1 MIYFDNAATTYP
13 KSENVYRA
21 MDEAN
26 RQLAVNAGRGSYK
39 VARKAEAMIEETR
52 KRLLN
57 LVYGNDNFHVILT
70 PSATI
75 ACNQIIFGMDW
86 RQGENVYVSPFE
98 HNAVMRTLEMVR
110 EHYGFH
116 IMELPLNPEGS
127 VNMEKTKYLF
137 SKEKPDKL
145 FVSHVSNVTGYILP
159 VKELAAMA
167 KIYGAVVAVDGS
179 QSLGLI
185 NVDLRNTDIDF
196 FVFAGHKTLYGPLGI
211 GGFFMKCD
219 ISLKHYI
226 AGGTGTDSL
235 NLHMPEKIPVRYEP
249 ASANIVAIA
258 GLCEALKDIEEEHAI
273 RAMLLQEQKLN
284 HMLMCGLEKIQN
296 VKLYSAPGG
305 SGTGICAFN
314 IQGYNA
320 ADIGMVLDED
330 YDIAVRTGYH
340 CAPLIHKYLADE
352 GHLGV
357 VRASIGKFTT
367 REDVEKLLTA
377 VEEIALWQ

>member
-13 KSENVYRA
+13 KSESVYRA

-26 RQLAVNAGRGSYK
+26 RQLAVNAGRGSYR
-39 VARKAEAMIEETR
+39 VARMAESMIDETR

-57 LVYGNDNFHVILT
+57 LVHGNDDFHVVLT

-75 ACNQIIFGMDW
+75 ACNQIIFGLEW
-86 RQGENVYVSPFE
+86 SQGENVYVSPYE

-110 EHYGFH
+110 EQYGVR
-116 IMELPLNPEGS
+116 IMELPLNLDRS
-127 VNMEKTKYLF
+127 VNIEKTKYLF
-137 SKEKPDKL
+137 SKDKPDKL
-145 FVSHVSNVTGYILP
+145 FVTHVSNVTGYILP
-159 VKELAAMA
+159 VKELAVMA
-167 KIYGAVVAVDGS
+167 KNYGAVVVADGS
-179 QSLGLI
+179 QSLGLV

-211 GGFFMKCD
+211 GGFFMKCGS
-219 ISLKHYI
+219 SLKPYI

-235 NLHMPEKIPVRYEP
+235 NLHMPEGIPARYEP

-258 GLCEALKDIEEEHAI
+258 GLCEALRNLEDENTISD
-273 RAMLLQEQKLN
+273 MLLQEQKCNDL
-284 HMLMCGLEKIQN
+284 LTCGLEKIDG
-296 VKLYSAPGG
+296 VKLYAAPKG

-314 IQGYNA
+314 IDGYKSS
-320 ADIGMVLDED
+320 DVGMILDED

-340 CAPLIHKYLADE
+340 CAPLIHKHLSNEAY
-352 GHLGV
+352 LGV

-367 REDVEKLLTA
+367 KEDIEKLLAA